1 MDKQKE
7 ENKNHVQSQYQ
18 GITLLNILQSILI
31 SALLFFSFLWKRNQ
45 TIGNYFL
52 SKIILKSFCS
62 TKYSSVIPFQ
72 TAK

>member
-18 GITLLNILQSILI
+18 GKTLNILQSIII
-31 SALLFFSFLWKRNQ
+31 STYLFFSFLWKKNQ
-45 TIGNYFL
+45 TICNYFL
-52 SKIILKSFCS
+52 SEIILKSLCS
-62 TKYSSVIPFQ
+62 TKYSSVISFQ

>member
-1 MDKQKE
+1 MDKQIE

-31 SALLFFSFLWKRNQ
+31 SALFFSFLWKRDQ

-62 TKYSSVIPFQ
+62 TKYSSVISFQ